1 MSFMSKEVGVTYK
14 EKDDKIVKRV
24 VNMEDKD
31 QSEVIRVERKCIN
44 ESVILQFEGLQS
56 GVK

>member
-14 EKDDKIVKRV
+14 EKDDKIVKRM

-31 QSEVIRVERKCIN
+31 QSEVIRVERKSIN

>member
-1 MSFMSKEVGVTYK
+1 MSKEVGVTYK

>member
-14 EKDDKIVKRV
+14 EKDDKIVKRM